1 MVLVALCLLLSVS
14 KPLKPG
20 SMLKVNSK
28 HGTDVWTPTESADAH
43 SVFGSIWTRSSM
55 SRRQKTRRAEVES
68 KRSVSWPGSN
78 GSNERATLKCKE
90 STEHRGKDLCIWRPA
105 LSGSYSLPLL
115 TDAVCFSLCLALP
128 WKTIV
133 ATTVPFLLLRCLD
146 FIMAEQLYVN
156 HNATHMLFFFPSP
169 QAVVG
174 KDYFPKLY
182 FYLLI
187 RVQFLLEVDGIQ
199 PEVYKQHCCIL
210 SSVFHTSWLCH
221 SDQYLFI
228 LSLHFGMLYLFHR
241 NGIPSGR
248 GIGSAGCTATAA
260 GRKKCNYLAK

>member
-1 MVLVALCLLLSVS
+1 MVQWEQLASCYISKLIGWFYEFIIVLLHLQLMVLVALCLLLSVS

-28 HGTDVWTPTESADAH
+28 HGTDVWTPTESADAR

-115 TDAVCFSLCLALP
+115 TDAVCFSLCLTLP
-128 WKTIV
+128 WKTNTGNHC
-133 ATTVPFLLLRCLD
+133 ALSPTALLRL
-146 FIMAEQLYVN
+146 
-156 HNATHMLFFFPSP
+156 HHGWAT
-169 QAVVG
+169 
-174 KDYFPKLY
+174 
-182 FYLLI
+182 
-187 RVQFLLEVDGIQ
+187 
-199 PEVYKQHCCIL
+199 
-210 SSVFHTSWLCH
+210 LC
-221 SDQYLFI
+221 
-228 LSLHFGMLYLFHR
+228 
-241 NGIPSGR
+241 
-248 GIGSAGCTATAA
+248 
-260 GRKKCNYLAK
+260 